1 MANELEQYIES
12 YFGVIQPEELK
23 EISALFHVSTV
34 EKGSNFLKTGK
45 RSTNLSFIQS
55 GFMRIYAIHD
65 DKEVTQ
71 WISSKGQFIVD
82 LESFIFESPARWTI
96 QALVDTTIYSISK
109 EDYERIGD
117 VVPNWHKLEKLFLIR
132 CFSTMEN
139 RIFSHL
145 SMTAEERYKLFF
157 EGFPE
162 LFNQVPLQYIA
173 SLLGM
178 TPETFSRV
186 RKKLML

>member
-1 MANELEQYIES
+1 MITSIDLFTILPELILAVLGMALLMY
-12 YFGVIQPEELK
+12 GVFRGDKAVHSVSWLAVGAILITAIA
-23 EISALFHVSTV
+23 IS
-34 EKGSNFLKTGK
+34 G
-45 RSTNLSFIQS
+45 QS
-55 GFMRIYAIHD
+55 DSGQVAF
-65 DKEVTQ
+65 
-71 WISSKGQFIVD
+71 KGQFIVD